1 MMIFKEVFVLAKL
14 TRSGIAYNLEDSPH
28 MTAIDYPTCQIT
40 YIFSSDLY
48 KRMFLEKLEQN
59 RQDINKSL
67 TNRFGFPIVNNIL
80 CDIKMYLTVEK
91 RGFLILVD
99 GLDIHSP
106 NDLILEGYNITKN
119 EIEEIISP
127 ELEKIEDLKNAGII
141 TDEEYE
147 IMKNRIKG
155 V

>member
-1 MMIFKEVFVLAKL
+1 MTKL

-28 MTAIDYPTCQIT
+28 METVEYPNAKIT

-48 KRMFLEKLEQN
+48 KRMFLEKFDKN
-59 RQDINKSL
+59 REDINKSL
-67 TNRFGFPIVNNIL
+67 TNRFGFQIINNIL

-99 GLDIHSP
+99 GIDIHSP
-106 NDLILEGYNITKN
+106 NDLTLTGDCITKN
-119 EIEEIISP
+119 ETEEIISP

-141 TDEEYE
+141 TAEEYR
-147 IMKNRIKG
+147 IMKARIRG
-155 V
+155 M

>member
-1 MMIFKEVFVLAKL
+1 
-14 TRSGIAYNLEDSPH
+14 
-28 MTAIDYPTCQIT
+28 
-40 YIFSSDLY
+40 
-48 KRMFLEKLEQN
+48 
-59 RQDINKSL
+59 
-67 TNRFGFPIVNNIL
+67 
-80 CDIKMYLTVEK
+80 MYLTVEK

-106 NDLILEGYNITKN
+106 NDLTLEGYNITKN